1 MSVRT
6 KSILAIGIVLTFVL
20 GTLFMGARA
29 LLHERFWTME
39 QARARAQSDRAI
51 AELVNALEGLDTLCR
66 TIAALPADW
75 NAQDARAADARHAL
89 LAGGDQWFG
98 VFDAQGALQV
108 SGVSSTDSSAAENF
122 NTGLHDYLTREGLV
136 GPGAGRHGG
145 RGALLLNGQPML
157 ASVRPL
163 ASVPGGFFVLT
174 RPMPH
179 HESFD
184 PSERLWISAAGAAGN
199 LAGLGPETRESPA
212 EVAHNGS
219 TIAIEHSFAD
229 LGGRTRLHAV
239 YLGRP
244 LGFEIGRDV
253 TLTIGVSLVLGVAM
267 CTALAMLLLNRLVLG
282 RLARLSAQLEQVGRA
297 ERTRVDPTGDD
308 EVGQVVR
315 TVNHTLAALD
325 ASREQLAHS
334 EATFRSMVDNAPLGV
349 FLTDAHGKAAFHNA
363 QCTQMLGW
371 PVTEMMNLDWEKAI
385 HPADRERIM
394 TAWKHAVAT
403 RTPYRQHHRIIRP
416 DGSIRWTTANAA
428 PIFENSEVRGF
439 VGTIEDTTERLQAA
453 EDLRRAKLAAEAASR
468 AKSEFLANMSH
479 EIRTPMTAILGFC
492 DLLLSPDQTD
502 ADRRGC
508 VETVRRNGE
517 HLLAVIN
524 DILDLSKIESGEAAA
539 ERIACN
545 PAQVICEVART
556 LSLRAQEKNL
566 RLEVEFDGPLPT
578 TLTNDPTKLRQVLI
592 NLVGNA
598 VKFTEQGSIRV
609 RARMT
614 GPEDGARRLVV
625 DIIDTG
631 IGMTDEQIGRIFTPF
646 SQGDGSMARRFGG
659 TGLGLSIS
667 QKLAALMGGGVAV
680 TSAPGEGSTFTV
692 TIDAGEVRGP
702 WLTEPPALAP
712 VDAAGPGPVGSLS
725 CRVLLAEDGP
735 DNRRL
740 LSYLLTRAGAEVVVV
755 DNGRRAV
762 TAALD
767 AARAGSP
774 FDIVLMDMQMPE
786 VDGYTASR
794 TLRTSGY
801 QGVIIAL
808 TAHAMADDRQKCLDA
823 GCSDYA
829 AKPIDRA
836 TLIRKCAQWLRPRAA
851 A

>member
-39 QARARAQSDRAI
+39 QARARAHSDRAM
-51 AELVNALEGLDTLCR
+51 AELINALEGLDTLCR

-75 NAQDARAADARHAL
+75 DAQDTRSADARHAL
-89 LAGGDQWFG
+89 VAVGDQWFG
-98 VFDAQGALQV
+98 VFDAQGVLRV
-108 SGVSSTDSSAAENF
+108 SGVSSTDATAAERL
-122 NTGLHDYLTREGLV
+122 NTGLHQYLTKEKLV
-136 GPGAGRHGG
+136 GPGAERHGAS
-145 RGALLLNGQPML
+145 GALLLNGQAML

-163 ASVPGGFFVLT
+163 ASAPGGFFVLA
-174 RPMPH
+174 RPLPH
-179 HESFD
+179 HENID

-199 LAGLGPETRESPA
+199 AAGLGVQSRDPHT
-212 EVAHNGS
+212 EVAHNGF
-219 TIAIEHSFAD
+219 TIATEHAFAD
-229 LGGRTRLHAV
+229 LGGCTLLHAV

-253 TLTIGVSLVLGVAM
+253 TLTIGISLVLGVAM

-282 RLARLSAQLEQVGRA
+282 RLARLSTQLEEVGRA

-315 TVNHTLAALD
+315 TVNKTLGALD
-325 ASREQLAHS
+325 ASREQLARS

-349 FLTDAHGKAAFHNA
+349 FLTDAQGKAAFHNT
-363 QCTQMLGW
+363 QCTRMLGW
-371 PVTEMMNLDWEKAI
+371 PVTEMMGLDWEKAI
-385 HPADRERIM
+385 HPADRDRVM
-394 TAWKHAVAT
+394 AAWKHAVDSKV
-403 RTPYRQHHRIIRP
+403 PYRQHHRIIRP
-416 DGSIRWTTANAA
+416 DGSVRWTTANAA
-428 PIFENSEVRGF
+428 PIFENGAVRGF

-453 EDLRRAKLAAEAASR
+453 EDLRRAKVAAEAASR
-468 AKSEFLANMSH
+468 AKTEFLANMSH

-517 HLLAVIN
+517 HLLAIIN

-566 RLEVEFDGPLPT
+566 CLEVAFDTPLPT
-578 TLTNDPTKLRQVLI
+578 TITNDPTKLRQVLI

-598 VKFTEQGSIRV
+598 VKFTEQGSIRIA
-609 RARMT
+609 ARMT
-614 GPEDGARRLVV
+614 GSDDARRLVIE
-625 DIIDTG
+625 IIDSG
-631 IGMTDEQIGRIFTPF
+631 IGMTEEQIGRIFTPF

-667 QKLAALMGGGVAV
+667 HKLASLMGGGVSV
-680 TSAPGEGSTFTV
+680 TSTPGKGSTFTV
-692 TIDAGEVRGP
+692 TIDAGEIRGP
-702 WLTEPPALAP
+702 LLAQPPALAP
-712 VDAAGPGPVGSLS
+712 AEAAGPLPVGSLS

-740 LSYLLTRAGAEVVVV
+740 LTYLLTRAGADVVAVE
-755 DNGRRAV
+755 NGKRAV
-762 TAALD
+762 AAALD
-767 AARAGSP
+767 ADRAGAP

-786 VDGYTASR
+786 MDGYTASR